1 MRKIT
6 HYSLL
11 FLLLPISIFAGE
23 SVRKEYTLEKN
34 WKFTKGDVTSAMT
47 PSFNDAKWQ
56 SVSVPHDWAIYGPFA
71 KSIDAYSSKIVQNN
85 ENKETMKTGRTGSL
99 PFIGVGW
106 YRLKFS
112 VPEFSAGK
120 KVTLLFDGAMS
131 NAQVYINGKE
141 VGRWPYGYSSFHFD
155 ITPFLKSSGE
165 NILAVRLEN
174 KERQSR
180 WYPGAGLYRN
190 VHLIVSDETHIPV
203 WGTYITT
210 PKVSAEFA
218 KVNIKTQIA
227 TTASINDLKI
237 ETEILD
243 AKGESVAKSVRG
255 MNSFDE
261 GTLEQSLIVT
271 RPSLWSPE
279 TPSLYTAVTKV
290 YQNDVLK
297 DTYSTRFGIREI
309 KYESMKGF
317 SLNGK
322 IRKFKG
328 VCLHH
333 DLGPL
338 GAAIN
343 KAAIRRQLVILKD
356 MGCDAIRTSHNPPAP
371 ELLDLCDE
379 MGFLV
384 MDESFDTWKSPK
396 VENGY
401 QTLFNDWAEKDMV
414 TMIHRD
420 RNHPSIVMWSIGN
433 EIGEQSVAGGNK
445 VLKYLQDI
453 CHRED
458 PTRPVTAG
466 MDRLDNALKNN
477 FAALLDIPGF
487 NYKPGRYEEAA
498 KVLPQGMILGSE
510 TASTVS
516 SRGVYKFPVE
526 FGKDKQYPDNQCS
539 SYDFEACNWSQVP
552 DDEFVK
558 QDDLDYVIGE
568 FVWTGFDYLGEP
580 TPYDE
585 YWPSRSSYFGI
596 CDLAGLPKDRYYLY
610 RSRWNTSA
618 NTIHILPHWTWPGR
632 EGQVT
637 PVFCYTNYPSAELF
651 VNGKS
656 MGKQMKSK
664 ENNQTRYRLMWKD
677 VKYEPGTLKV
687 VAYDEAGK
695 AVATEEVHTAG
706 KPHHIELVADRN
718 QLTADGKDLAFVTV
732 KVVDEKGNLC
742 PDADNLLKFSV
753 IGAGSYRAAANGD
766 ATSLEQFHLPQMHVF
781 KGMLTAVVQA
791 SEKSGKMVFKVES
804 KGLNAGVLSIET
816 K

>member
-1 MRKIT
+1 
-6 HYSLL
+6 
-11 FLLLPISIFAGE
+11 
-23 SVRKEYTLEKN
+23 
-34 WKFTKGDVTSAMT
+34 MT

-56 SVSVPHDWAIYGPFA
+56 NVTVPHDWAIYGPFA

-190 VHLIVSDETHIPV
+190 VHLIVSDDTHIPV

-210 PKVSAEFA
+210 PKVSSEFA
-218 KVNIKTQIA
+218 KVNIKTQIE

-237 ETEILD
+237 ETEIFD
-243 AKGESVAKSVRG
+243 TKGESVAKSVRG
-255 MNSFDE
+255 INKYDE

-343 KAAIRRQLVILKD
+343 KAAIRRQLTILKD

-526 FGKDKQYPDNQCS
+526 FGRDKQYPDNQSS

-558 QDDLDYVIGE
+558 QDDLNYVIGE

-585 YWPSRSSYFGI
+585 CWPSHSSYFGI

-695 AVATEEVHTAG
+695 AVATEEVRTAG
-706 KPHHIELVADRN
+706 KPHHIELVADRS
-718 QLTADGKDLAFVTV
+718 QLSADGKDLAFVTV

-742 PDADNLLKFSV
+742 PDADNLLKLSV
-753 IGAGSYRAAANGD
+753 TGAGVYRAAANGD

>member
-1 MRKIT
+1 M
-6 HYSLL
+6 
-11 FLLLPISIFAGE
+11 LPFSVFAGE
-23 SVRKEYTLEKN
+23 SARKEYTLEKN
-34 WKFTKGDVTSAMT
+34 WRFTKGDVADAMT
-47 PSFNDAKWQ
+47 PAFNDAKWQ
-56 SVSVPHDWAIYGPFA
+56 SVSIPHDWAIYGPFA
-71 KSIDAYSSKIVQNN
+71 KSIDAYGSKIVQNN

-155 ITPFLKSSGE
+155 VTPFLKSSGE

-190 VHLIVSDETHIPV
+190 VHLIVTDDTRIPV

-210 PKVSAEFA
+210 PKVSSEFA
-218 KVNIKTQIA
+218 KVNIKTQIE
-227 TTASINDLKI
+227 TVASINDLKI

-255 MNSFDE
+255 LNKYDE
-261 GTLEQSLIVT
+261 GTVEQSLIVT

-290 YQNDVLK
+290 YDKEVLK
-297 DTYSTRFGIREI
+297 DCYSTRFGIREI

-338 GAAIN
+338 GTAIN
-343 KAAIRRQLVILKD
+343 KAAIRRQLAILKD

-401 QTLFNDWAEKDMV
+401 QTLFNDWAEKDMM

-445 VLKYLQDI
+445 VLKFLQDI

-516 SRGVYKFPVE
+516 SRGVYKFPVV

-558 QDDLDYVIGE
+558 QDDLNYVIGE

-585 YWPSRSSYFGI
+585 FWPSHSSYFGI

-618 NTIHILPHWTWPGR
+618 NTLHVLPHWSWPGR

-656 MGKQMKSK
+656 MGKQVKSK

-706 KPHHIELVADRN
+706 KPHHIELVADRT

-753 IGAGSYRAAANGD
+753 TGAGIYRAAANGD
-766 ATSLEQFHLPQMHVF
+766 ATSLEQFHLPQMHLF
-781 KGMLTAVVQA
+781 KGMLTAVVQ
-791 SEKSGKMVFKVES
+791 STGKSGKMVFKVEG
-804 KGLNAGVLSIET
+804 KGLNAGEISIET